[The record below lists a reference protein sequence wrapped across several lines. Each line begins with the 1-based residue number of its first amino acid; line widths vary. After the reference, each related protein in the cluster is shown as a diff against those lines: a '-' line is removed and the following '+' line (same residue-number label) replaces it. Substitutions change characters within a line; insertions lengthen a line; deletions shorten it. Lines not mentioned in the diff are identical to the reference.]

1 MTEARL
7 ALFRGKRDRG
17 GPPHAFPR
25 GHRRNFMPKREKSAD
40 PHAQSSRPSTPVE
53 FSHVLENLC
62 TASCSGSRSSLDN
75 VTGPIKMWMSAHALA
90 IVQSLILISA
100 ANGAPVFVA
109 RLLGARFARP
119 IDGGIV
125 LRDGHPL
132 LGRSKTWRG
141 LAAAILLAACAAV
154 LMSLPWHLGAL
165 AAASA
170 MAGDCLSSLVKRR
183 FGLEPS
189 SMTLG
194 LDQFPESLF
203 PAIVCSA
210 YLPLS
215 RIDVLALVLAFS
227 VGELAMSRL
236 FFAVGLR
243 DRPY

>member
-1 MTEARL
+1 
-7 ALFRGKRDRG
+7 
-17 GPPHAFPR
+17 
-25 GHRRNFMPKREKSAD
+25 
-40 PHAQSSRPSTPVE
+40 
-53 FSHVLENLC
+53 
-62 TASCSGSRSSLDN
+62 
-75 VTGPIKMWMSAHALA
+75 MWMSAHPLA
-90 IVQSLILISA
+90 ILQSLILISA
-100 ANGAPVFVA
+100 ANGAPVLLA
-109 RLLGARFARP
+109 RLLGARFAHP

-141 LAAAILLAACAAV
+141 LAAAILLAACVAV
-154 LMSLPWHLGAL
+154 LIGLPWRLGAL

-170 MAGDCLSSLVKRR
+170 MAGDCLSSFVKRR

-194 LDQFPESLF
+194 LDQVPESLF
-203 PAIVCSA
+203 PAVACNA
-210 YLPLS
+210 YLPLGP
-215 RIDVLALVLAFS
+215 IDVLTIVLVFS